1 MLSIARIGSDASNYY
16 KTEDYYL
23 ADKGQWGGSLSD
35 ELSLKGE
42 VQKDDLENT
51 LAGFDRDGGKLV
63 KSAGTDS
70 HRSGIDLTFS
80 APKSVGIEMLNN
92 PEVFKVQN
100 AAVDGVMNYI
110 ESELA
115 QTRTYS
121 A

>member
-16 KTEDYYL
+16 KAEDYYL

-35 ELSLKGE
+35 ELNLKGE

-51 LAGFDRDGGKLV
+51 LAGFDRDGAKLV

-80 APKSVGIEMLNN
+80 APKSVGIEM
-92 PEVFKVQN
+92 
-100 AAVDGVMNYI
+100 
-110 ESELA
+110 
-115 QTRTYS
+115 
-121 A
+121 